1 MEHLIQEHPEIVR
14 SLLVFKE
21 NELTAG
27 CIQDLFHVQ
36 FSPKGSNDFRNEE
49 TVVMHWYCFLTECE
63 GTLKIKAP

>member
-1 MEHLIQEHPEIVR
+1 MQHLIQEHPEIVR

-36 FSPKGSNDFRNEE
+36 FSPKGSNDFRNEK
-49 TVVMHWYCFLTECE
+49 TV
-63 GTLKIKAP
+63 